1 MTILAMS
8 FSHLTS
14 LWHQYSFRD
23 KTKDHFSGNEA
34 MLQNSNDFDELCNEM
49 NGGKGTRRQI
59 SSYFSEQG
67 GLAMALLST
76 KAIAK
81 DQISPVIA
89 SLCANPTFMS
99 GLMAWAI
106 AQVLKVFTTF
116 FVEKR
121 WDWKMALGSGGM
133 PSSHSALCVALTTS
147 VAICHGIGDALFPV
161 CLGFSLIVMYDATGV
176 RRHAGMQ
183 AEVCAL

>member
-1 MTILAMS
+1 
-8 FSHLTS
+8 
-14 LWHQYSFRD
+14 
-23 KTKDHFSGNEA
+23 
-34 MLQNSNDFDELCNEM
+34 
-49 NGGKGTRRQI
+49 
-59 SSYFSEQG
+59 
-67 GLAMALLST
+67 MALLST

-81 DQISPVIA
+81 DRISPAIA

-99 GLMAWAI
+99 GLIAWAI
-106 AQVLKVFTTF
+106 AQLLKVFTTF

-121 WDWKMALGSGGM
+121 WDWKMAVGSGGM

-147 VAICHGIGDALFPV
+147 VAICHGISDALFPV

-183 AEVCAL
+183 AEVRVVPCQQILVFLSASIAKVVRRRFFRKTAFVSRLRCLILFLPVLF